1 MFFKRIFVLL
11 LFIGAGFNLIA
22 QENCPILPEPLKAK
36 RAEGFFILSGST
48 QLIADKSAS
57 VNISIFKQEIKKRMG
72 IIINSTSAS
81 VNKIYL
87 TNEPSMTKNGAYQIT
102 MTANRIQLKAGNQE
116 GIFNGLMSLLQLAS
130 FSPQNKNS
138 LVIPCWVITDTPL
151 FEWRGLMLDEARHF
165 FGITKVKQ
173 ILDWMSFY
181 KLNRFH
187 WHLTDVQGWRIAID
201 SYPNLSTIGG
211 VGDLTNPFGVA
222 KYYTKQQIA
231 EVVAYAKERNIT
243 VIPEID
249 MPGHAT
255 AANKAYPE
263 FNGGGSTEHPNF
275 TFNPGLDETYS
286 YLNKIIKETVD
297 LFPSKMIHLGGDEV
311 SFGAKA
317 WETNPDVM
325 RLMTKHDLGNILM
338 VENYFFKRMADS
350 VKKLNAKVLAWDE
363 AAEANLD
370 SDNTILFWWRH
381 DKPLQLEKA
390 LRKNYKVVLCPRLP
404 LYFDFVQD
412 STHVLGRKWGPKFNA
427 ILDVYQ
433 FPGKNELYA
442 NKLIQGVQ
450 ANVWSE
456 TIYDE
461 KRLDFMLFPRI
472 AALSSAAWTPT
483 ENKNETSFFVKLKL
497 HLDLYQKAKLN
508 YFDPFN
514 ASLNK
519 EK

>member
-1 MFFKRIFVLL
+1 MFFNRLFILL
-11 LFIGAGFNLIA
+11 LLVGFNSSA
-22 QENCPILPEPLKAK
+22 QQNCPILPEPLKTD
-36 RAEGFFILSGST
+36 RSEGSFMLSSST
-48 QLIADKSAS
+48 QLIGDKSAEA
-57 VNISIFKQEIKKRMG
+57 NITLFEQEIKKRTG
-72 IIINSTSAS
+72 ILINSVSPS
-81 VNKIYL
+81 GNKIYL
-87 TNEPSMTKNGAYQIT
+87 INEASMPKNGAYQIN
-102 MTANRIQLKAGNQE
+102 MVANRIQIKAGNQE
-116 GIFNGLMSLLQLAS
+116 GILNGLMSLLQLAT
-130 FSPQNKNS
+130 FSSKNKNS
-138 LVIPCWVITDTPL
+138 IVIPCWTISDAPL

-165 FGITKVKQ
+165 FGIIKVKQ
-173 ILDWMSFY
+173 ILDWMLFY

-187 WHLTDVQGWRIAID
+187 WHLTDVQGWRITID
-201 SYPNLSTIGG
+201 SYPNLSKIGG
-211 VGDLTNPFGVA
+211 VGDLTNPFGLA

-231 EVVAYAKERNIT
+231 EVVAYAKDRNIT

-255 AANKAYPE
+255 AANKAYPA
-263 FNGGGSTEHPNF
+263 FNGGGSKEHPNF
-275 TFNPGLDETYS
+275 TFNPGLEETYS
-286 YLNKIIKETVD
+286 YLTKIIAETVD

-317 WETNPDVM
+317 WETNPDVKQ
-325 RLMTKHDLGNILM
+325 LMTKHNLDNILM

-370 SDNTILFWWRH
+370 PKNTILFWWRH

-390 LRKNYKVVLCPRLP
+390 LNKSYSVVLCPRLP

-412 STHVLGRKWGPKFNA
+412 STHVLGRKWGSKFNP
-427 ILDVYQ
+427 ILAVYQ
-433 FPGKNELYA
+433 FPGKNELYS
-442 NKLIQGVQ
+442 NTLIQGIQ

-472 AALSSAAWTPT
+472 AALSSASWTPV
-483 ENKNETSFFVKLKL
+483 EKKNDAVFLATLKL
-497 HLDLYQKAKLN
+497 HLNLYQKEKLN

-514 ASLNK
+514 PSLTK
-519 EK
+519 EN